1 MNAVDGFVDSI
12 FGKDD
17 DTQANAAFSIPNDDE
32 NGFSNDEKNKEIM
45 ALNQMSKKIIQKNE
59 EFKNRHRCSL
69 SYETFKKLFQNSNI
83 HKSRCAINMFDKTS
97 GALKN
102 TKIVKHLVNREFID
116 QCKRR
121 LSELK

>member
-45 ALNQMSKKIIQKNE
+45 ALNQMSKKII
-59 EFKNRHRCSL
+59 
-69 SYETFKKLFQNSNI
+69 
-83 HKSRCAINMFDKTS
+83 
-97 GALKN
+97 
-102 TKIVKHLVNREFID
+102 
-116 QCKRR
+116 
-121 LSELK
+121 